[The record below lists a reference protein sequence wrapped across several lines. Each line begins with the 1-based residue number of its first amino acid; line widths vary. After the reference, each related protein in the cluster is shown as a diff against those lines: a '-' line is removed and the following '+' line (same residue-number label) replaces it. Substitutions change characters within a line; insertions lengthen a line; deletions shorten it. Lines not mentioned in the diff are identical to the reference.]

1 MSTEWR
7 IYLENHPNTISAEIV
22 FISRLVNASE
32 EALTLDMY
40 DYLLAQNN
48 ETLTS
53 LLP

>member
-7 IYLENHPNTISAEIV
+7 MYVENHPNTFPAEIV
-22 FISRLVNASE
+22 LISRLVNASK
-32 EALTLDMY
+32 EALTSDMY